1 MVLCEEFAGWTETA
15 DLFDGRGKGFS
26 TRAEE
31 FGGLVFFK
39 RMTLVVRAYFAVFPA
54 DLPVLFCI
62 FYRIFAG
69 IYHGNEVCDDC

>member
-1 MVLCEEFAGWTETA
+1 MVLCEEFAGWTETT

-39 RMTLVVRAYFAVFPA
+39 RMTLVIRTYFAVLLT
-54 DLPVLFCI
+54 DLPVLFSI
-62 FYRIFAG
+62 FYHIFAG
-69 IYHGNEVCDDC
+69 INHENEVCDDD